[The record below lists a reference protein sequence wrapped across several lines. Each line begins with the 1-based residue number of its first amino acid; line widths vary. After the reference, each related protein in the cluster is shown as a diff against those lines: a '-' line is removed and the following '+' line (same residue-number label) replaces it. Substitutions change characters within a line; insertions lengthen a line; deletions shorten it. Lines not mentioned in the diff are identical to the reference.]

1 MPCGASATCC
11 ASRAVFPSI
20 RAQLTAWLALLVT
33 LCLAAFAV
41 YLYVAVG
48 QLLTADLNQTLRVQ
62 AHQIAATYDFH
73 APDSG
78 DEEQDEQRV
87 DTGTG
92 DELAAA
98 GVWAEVFDT
107 QGHLLASS
115 SNLERRHVPLPAPA
129 STLVD
134 AAPRLATQAVPHGAL
149 LVYSLPALDDDG
161 QIVGL
166 VVVAASLDEIRA
178 TTRVLLGLLVA

>member
-33 LCLAAFAV
+33 RCLATFAV

-62 AHQIAATYDFH
+62 AQQVVATYAFH

-78 DEEQDEQRV
+78 DEEQHEQRV
-87 DTGTG
+87 DTSAG
-92 DELAAA
+92 DQVAAV
-98 GVWAEVFDT
+98 GVWAEVFERSEVLLRSPTLDPPT
-107 QGHLLASS
+107 REGLVLIRDEAGRMGRLVADLLLLA
-115 SNLERRHVPLPAPA
+115 RGDADRA
-129 STLVD
+129 SARVCSQFGLTG
-134 AAPRLATQAVPHGAL
+134 AEAV
-149 LVYSLPALDDDG
+149 
-161 QIVGL
+161 
-166 VVVAASLDEIRA
+166 
-178 TTRVLLGLLVA
+178 